1 MAPQF
6 FFPGSLRQLLVVL
19 LKLTLSC
26 AAPAKT
32 TDGTLCT
39 ARGPASYVLV
49 FTGHWSPQ
57 TFPKQYPLFRPP
69 AQWSKL
75 IAVTHNAQF
84 RLWQEGAPASQGAQ
98 SFAEEGVTA
107 EVVKE
112 AREARK
118 WRAVGSM
125 YRTPGIPT
133 GTGHSS
139 TELLLQP
146 RNPQVSTDPCRLSL
160 MVKVIPSPD
169 WFVGIDSLNL
179 CEHNDWRQE
188 VTLDLRPFDAGTDS
202 GFTFSSPNF
211 PTNPPENI
219 TQIFSHFLIP
229 SVLLLQIT
237 SQNPNHP
244 ANSFFY
250 PRLSELPPLATIRL
264 TRQDR
269 SPVRH
274 NSLSNHI
281 QPHDTTPKR
290 FSGYFSWDPPGT
302 GNSKPQLTCVLPSVM
317 AQCAHSTETPLDCEV
332 SLWSSWGLCLGSC
345 SKGGM
350 RHRTRYILLRPANSG
365 IPCPE
370 LEEQAEC
377 RPRNCPEKH

>member
-1 MAPQF
+1 MVDSAGRILQHSPVALHILPTPYSVQMMA
-6 FFPGSLRQLLVVL
+6 FPVLFPVWLQQLLVVL
-19 LKLTLSC
+19 LKLTLC
-26 AAPAKT
+26 AAAPAKT
-32 TDGTLCT
+32 ANGTQCT

-84 RLWQEGAPASQGAQ
+84 RLWQEGAQASPGVQ
-98 SFAEEGVTA
+98 SFAEEGVTV
-107 EVVKE
+107 ELVKE

-118 WRAVGSM
+118 RRAVGSM
-125 YRTPGIPT
+125 YRTAGIPT
-133 GTGHSS
+133 GIGHSS

-146 RNPQVSTDPCRLSL
+146 RNPQLSL
-160 MVKVIPSPD
+160 MVKVVPSPD
-169 WFVGIDSLNL
+169 WFVGVDSLNL
-179 CEHNDWRQE
+179 CKQGDWQQE
-188 VTLDLRPFDAGTDS
+188 VTLDLHPFDAGTDS
-202 GFTFSSPNF
+202 GFTFSSPTF

-219 TQIFSHFLIP
+219 TQI
-229 SVLLLQIT
+229 T

-244 ANSFFY
+244 ASSFFY

-264 TRQDR
+264 IRQNR
-269 SPVRH
+269 PPLWQ

-281 QPHDTTPKR
+281 LPHDTVPKR
-290 FSGYFSWDPPGT
+290 FS
-302 GNSKPQLTCVLPSVM
+302 
-317 AQCAHSTETPLDCEV
+317 ETPLDCEV

-345 SKGGM
+345 SKGGT

-365 IPCPE
+365 APCPE

-377 RPRNCPEKH
+377 MPKNCPEKH